1 METQQL
7 TTLAGVIDKKMN
19 RQLKQY
25 IDICARCAICKDA
38 CHQYVGTGDFK
49 YLPARRAELIRQ
61 IYKKYFDKAGRFVPA
76 LYEARDPDENLLEE
90 LYESTYACTACRRCM
105 YFCPFSIDTA
115 WILSVA
121 KAMLI
126 AAGMGNEMLS
136 QLADAAIMKGDQPE
150 LFRDVLVSGFKDIEA
165 EVREITGDPSAEIP
179 VDKEG
184 ADILYVGLAGAHSIR
199 PAAVIFHEA
208 GASWTL
214 SLFESANYGFFL
226 GDAEKA
232 RKIADRYMDEA
243 LRLGVKEVVI
253 TECGHAYRVAK
264 IFHEAWSGKKHPF
277 RVRHILE
284 VIDEYITDGRIT
296 VDPGSVKGAITYHD
310 PCQIGRNGG
319 LFEEPRRIVRALAAD
334 FRDLTPNREQQWCC
348 GGGGGIVAMSEFDE
362 DRIKSGAKKVEQIRA
377 TGATIIA
384 APCENCRLQLEQL
397 RDHHELD
404 LHITPIMDLVVEAM
418 PLAGTKA
425 AQA

>member
-1 METQQL
+1 M
-7 TTLAGVIDKKMN
+7 
-19 RQLKQY
+19 
-25 IDICARCAICKDA
+25 
-38 CHQYVGTGDFK
+38 
-49 YLPARRAELIRQ
+49 
-61 IYKKYFDKAGRFVPA
+61 
-76 LYEARDPDENLLEE
+76 
-90 LYESTYACTACRRCM
+90 
-105 YFCPFSIDTA
+105 
-115 WILSVA
+115 
-121 KAMLI
+121 
-126 AAGMGNEMLS
+126 
-136 QLADAAIMKGDQPE
+136 
-150 LFRDVLVSGFKDIEA
+150 
-165 EVREITGDPSAEIP
+165 
-179 VDKEG
+179 
-184 ADILYVGLAGAHSIR
+184 
-199 PAAVIFHEA
+199 
-208 GASWTL
+208 
-214 SLFESANYGFFL
+214 
-226 GDAEKA
+226 
-232 RKIADRYMDEA
+232 
-243 LRLGVKEVVI
+243 
-253 TECGHAYRVAK
+253 
-264 IFHEAWSGKKHPF
+264 
-277 RVRHILE
+277 RHILE